1 VEAKEMTNSQP
12 AAKDTVVEELTP
24 QRSEA
29 KRIFRRLLKNRRAV
43 VGGILL
49 LIIILMAIFAPFVA
63 PYDPVKQN
71 IRNRLQGPSREHILG
86 TDQFGRDTFS
96 RVVYGAR
103 ISLRVGF
110 SAILIAVVVGCLL
123 GLVAGY
129 YGGMLDNII
138 MRIMDVLM
146 ALPGFLLAL
155 AIVAA
160 LGPGMQNVILAIGI
174 SYIPSFARLMRSSV
188 LTVRELDYVS
198 AAEALGSSDA
208 RILFRHILPNS
219 LNPIIV
225 MVTLSLAGAI
235 LSAAGLSFLGMGAQP
250 PTPEWGSM
258 ISSSRPFIRVSH
270 WCVTIPGLAIFT
282 TVLCLN
288 LVGDGLRDALD
299 PRMKDVG

>member
-1 VEAKEMTNSQP
+1 MTNSQP

>member
-1 VEAKEMTNSQP
+1 MEAKEMINTAP
-12 AAKDTVVEELTP
+12 AVKDANLEEQAP

-29 KRIFRRLLKNRRAV
+29 KRIFRRLLKTRAV

-49 LIIILMAIFAPFVA
+49 LLIILMAIFAPFVA

-71 IRNRLQGPSREHILG
+71 IRNRLQGPSREHIFG

-103 ISLRVGF
+103 ISLNVGF
-110 SAILIAVVVGCLL
+110 SSILIAMVAGCLL
-123 GLVAGY
+123 GLIAGF
-129 YGGMLDNII
+129 YGGIIDNII

-160 LGPGMQNVILAIGI
+160 LGPGMQNVIIAIGI

-235 LSAAGLSFLGMGAQP
+235 LSAAGLSFLGMGTQP

-270 WCVTIPGLAIFT
+270 WCVTIPGLAIFI

>member
-1 VEAKEMTNSQP
+1 
-12 AAKDTVVEELTP
+12 VEETTIR
-24 QRSEA
+24 QSET
-29 KRIFRRLLKNRRAV
+29 KRIMRQLLKNRRAV
-43 VGGILL
+43 VGGIVLFV
-49 LIIILMAIFAPFVA
+49 IIFLAIFAPYVT

-71 IRNRLQGPSREHILG
+71 IRNRLQGPSREHIFG
-86 TDQFGRDTFS
+86 TDQFGRDTYT

-103 ISLRVGF
+103 LSLRVGF
-110 SAILIAVVVGCLL
+110 SSILIAIVVGCLL
-123 GLVAGY
+123 GLVAGF
-129 YGGMLDNII
+129 YGGLLDNII
-138 MRIMDVLM
+138 MRFVDILM

-160 LGPGMQNVILAIGI
+160 LGPGLDNVIIAIGI

-188 LTVRELDYVS
+188 LTIRELDYVS
-198 AAEALGSSDA
+198 AAEAIGSSDA
-208 RILFRHILPNS
+208 RMIFRHILPNS

-225 MVTLSLAGAI
+225 MATLSLAGAI

-258 ISSSRPFIRVSH
+258 ISAARPFIRVSH
-270 WCVTIPGLAIFT
+270 WAVTIPGLAIFT

-299 PRMKDVG
+299 PRMKNVS

>member
-1 VEAKEMTNSQP
+1 MEAKEMTNSQP

>member
-1 VEAKEMTNSQP
+1 M
-12 AAKDTVVEELTP
+12 EETTIR
-24 QRSEA
+24 QSET
-29 KRIFRRLLKNRRAV
+29 KRIMRQLLKNRRAV
-43 VGGILL
+43 VGGIVLFV
-49 LIIILMAIFAPFVA
+49 IIFLAIFAPYVT

-71 IRNRLQGPSREHILG
+71 IRNRLQGPSREHIFG
-86 TDQFGRDTFS
+86 TDQFGRDTYT

-103 ISLRVGF
+103 LSLRVGF
-110 SAILIAVVVGCLL
+110 SSILIAIVVGCLL
-123 GLVAGY
+123 GLVAGF
-129 YGGMLDNII
+129 YGGLLDNII
-138 MRIMDVLM
+138 MRFVDILM

-160 LGPGMQNVILAIGI
+160 LGPGLDNVIIAIGI

-188 LTVRELDYVS
+188 LTIRELDYVS
-198 AAEALGSSDA
+198 AAEAIGSSDA
-208 RILFRHILPNS
+208 RMIFRHILPNS

-225 MVTLSLAGAI
+225 MATLSLAGAI

-258 ISSSRPFIRVSH
+258 ISAARPFIRVSH
-270 WCVTIPGLAIFT
+270 WAVTIPGLAIFT

-299 PRMKDVG
+299 PRMKNVG

>member
-29 KRIFRRLLKNRRAV
+29 KRVFRRLLKNRRAV

>member
-1 VEAKEMTNSQP
+1 MEAKEMTNSQP
-12 AAKDTVVEELTP
+12 AAKDTVLEELTP